1 MTLSFG
7 QTQTSG
13 STTPHLSPLGR
24 GRNGE
29 AVPGE
34 GFGFPTEDPSPGC
47 YATDLSP
54 AGRGGKCPPIRVS
67 FVIDNL
73 GRAGTESQLL
83 ALLRTLDRRAVQPSL
98 VLLDGEGDASRELEP
113 AGVPILRLGVRKLAS
128 VRAVS
133 AAKRLRAF
141 WLEHRPDVAQI
152 YFLDSAYFAVPVAKA
167 CGVRKV
173 VRVRNNLGYWVSAKH
188 KWLGRLIRPWV
199 DVTLTNS
206 ELGREA
212 LVTGEG
218 LARKRVAVIENGVDL
233 VPVSPGGEGLVWNPS
248 PPGERGRGEGDSCEA
263 DPIPPH
269 PQPLSPG
276 GEGSQRI
283 GTVAN
288 LRPVKNIAGL
298 MRTAK
303 SLLPEFPHL
312 RFEVAGDGEQRAEL
326 EALHAAL
333 GLGDRFVLRGSIT
346 DVPAFLRSLDVAVL
360 PSLSE
365 GMSNAVLEY
374 MAAGLPV
381 VATAV
386 GATPKLLDGCGVLVP
401 AGDDTALSAA
411 LAALLRNPD
420 RAATLGAAARR
431 RVEAEYGRDAM
442 RRRFEEFYRDLV
454 GVPAVPFTSPRGAES
469 LRNRTHSGIG
479 FASGSPR
486 R

>member
-1 MTLSFG
+1 
-7 QTQTSG
+7 
-13 STTPHLSPLGR
+13 
-24 GRNGE
+24 
-29 AVPGE
+29 
-34 GFGFPTEDPSPGC
+34 
-47 YATDLSP
+47 
-54 AGRGGKCPPIRVS
+54 VS

-141 WLEHRPDVAQI
+141 WLEHRPEVAQI

-206 ELGREA
+206 ELGRQA

-218 LARKRVAVIENGVDL
+218 LARKRVAVIENGVD
-233 VPVSPGGEGLVWNPS
+233 VDRYPSSPRACERPS
-248 PPGERGRGEGDSCEA
+248 QAARTLAATTLRV
-263 DPIPPH
+263 
-269 PQPLSPG
+269 
-276 GEGSQRI
+276 

-298 MRTAK
+298 MRAAK
-303 SLLPEFPHL
+303 LLLPEFPHL

-360 PSLSE
+360 PSSSE

-454 GVPAVPFTSPRGAES
+454 GVPAVQFTSPRGAES

-479 FASGSPR
+479 FASESPR